1 MLRVSHAMLWVVALG
16 ALVASCG
23 GAPEAQ
29 SPPPASQEPDQA
41 AAAPTPTPQAR
52 LTLGVVARPLRGTV
66 SAADLTALGLPNDDG
81 LYVAHVHQGG
91 PGMEAGLEAGD
102 ILLSL
107 AGRRLS
113 SLPDFDAALA
123 GHAEGDGMVAE
134 LWRSRARLET
144 TIRPRASTSVFQRAC
159 ELGDAEGCYSMGTL
173 LAQHQEVGQNRA
185 WALEFIKKGCDR
197 GSPDACLRLA
207 HALEEGGLGMP
218 ANPLRAAGLYEKVCQ
233 QEVPD
238 ACVALARIYAQP
250 GGAMESQERAATLYQ
265 RACGWR
271 HAEACHEIAQR
282 YELGNGVPQDAQR
295 ALSLHRV
302 ACDLGSQASCASL
315 GQASR

>member
-1 MLRVSHAMLWVVALG
+1 MLWVVALG
-16 ALVASCG
+16 ALAASCG

-29 SPPPASQEPDQA
+29 SPPPPSPETDQA
-41 AAAPTPTPQAR
+41 APAPTPAPQAR
-52 LTLGVVARPLRGTV
+52 LTVGVVARPLHGTV
-66 SAADLTALGLPNDDG
+66 SAADLGALGLPNDDG

-91 PGMEAGLEAGD
+91 PGMEAGLQAGD

-113 SLPDFDAALA
+113 SQSDVDAVLA
-123 GHAEGDGMVAE
+123 GRNEGDGVLAE

-144 TIRPRASTSVFQRAC
+144 TVRPRTRTSVFQRAC
-159 ELGDAEGCYSMGTL
+159 ELGDAEGCFSMGTL

-207 HALEEGGLGMP
+207 HALEEGGLGLQ
-218 ANPLRAAGLYEKVCQ
+218 ANPVRAAGLYEQVCQ

-238 ACVALARIYAQP
+238 ACVALARVYAQP
-250 GGAMESQERAATLYQ
+250 GGPLESQERAATLYQ

-271 HAEACHEIAQR
+271 HAEACHEIAER
-282 YELGNGVPQDAQR
+282 YELGNGVPQDSQR
-295 ALSLHRV
+295 SLSLHRV

-315 GQASR
+315 GQAAR